1 MGINFNNNNFGKL
14 TANNVKKNQ
23 MNFSNIDSQIQ
34 DALTKKVKVDLG
46 SGTLGA
52 NQGTNFDS
60 NNFGK
65 DDGSQVLNKPAAKSW
80 KKGLSDICKKIKESC
95 SAQYQDGW
103 KDQTWAS
110 GAAFAYLI
118 AEAVDRM
125 VSD

>member
-34 DALTKKVKVDLG
+34 EALTKKVKVDLS

-65 DDGSQVLNKPAAKSW
+65 DDGSQVLNKPAATGWRDKISW
-80 KKGLSDICKKIKESC
+80 ACKRIKESC